1 MSSATAL
8 ATAVVSPRVGLDGVE
23 DLRVARAAAEVALER
38 RAEVV
43 TARARAA
50 FQEGEHG
57 EQHAGRAEPA
67 LHGAVPH
74 ERLLERMEPALALEP
89 ADGEDRAP
97 SRGGR
102 EHEAA
107 RHRPAVEEHGAR
119 AADALAAAFLDVEDP
134 ERVAQDLE
142 QRLAGP
148 DVEVSLTPVDHET
161 PTRARSRRF
170 EWRPGRRGSRDDPGA
185 GRRGLLRGD
194 RSCDGSAQ
202 RTAGQH

>member
-1 MSSATAL
+1 VSSATAL

-50 FQEGEHG
+50 FQEGERG
-57 EQHAGRAEPA
+57 EQHAGGAEPA

-97 SRGGR
+97 SPGGPQPKPAPPPPALQ
-102 EHEAA
+102 H
-107 RHRPAVEEHGAR
+107 HRP
-119 AADALAAAFLDVEDP
+119 P
-134 ERVAQDLE
+134 
-142 QRLAGP
+142 P
-148 DVEVSLTPVDHET
+148 
-161 PTRARSRRF
+161 
-170 EWRPGRRGSRDDPGA
+170 
-185 GRRGLLRGD
+185 
-194 RSCDGSAQ
+194 
-202 RTAGQH
+202 